1 MRRCTC
7 LYKFKEINVVK
18 IAIVSTVRA
27 PIEDLRHYVH
37 YHLNIGIDEIILFF
51 DDPLDEGV
59 DAFAQYS
66 NVTSIACS
74 ASYWNAN
81 GERPGFIGAR
91 QTVNVNNGAKMAAE
105 KQCDWLI
112 HIDNDELIN
121 PLVDMNQVLANTNEE
136 AVRFTLLEAVS
147 EQGCCEHLFM
157 PQLFK
162 KQSTKRSIQIA
173 KLLGC
178 SKAFFENRYF
188 RGHGASKMAVRI
200 TPEIKQYG
208 IHTAK
213 KHHGMLAV
221 KNSEQLQLLHFDC
234 IDFGTWNRKWMRH
247 VDGTGISNSL
257 GNHRQKQ
264 LALYRQARGEGHKE
278 LFALYKRL
286 YHLPKKQ
293 QIVLQLLGMLST
305 VKIDPDLFEY
315 RHS

>member
-1 MRRCTC
+1 M
-7 LYKFKEINVVK
+7 VK
-18 IAIVSTVRA
+18 TAIVSTVRA

-37 YHLNIGIDEIILFF
+37 YHLNIGIDEIILFL

-66 NVTSIACS
+66 KVTSVACS
-74 ASYWNAN
+74 ASYWNTN
-81 GERPGFIGAR
+81 GGRPEFVGAR
-91 QTVNVNNGAKMAAE
+91 QTVNVNNGAKIAAE
-105 KQCDWLI
+105 KQCNWLI

-121 PLVDMNQVLANTNEE
+121 PLVDIKQVLANTNGE

-147 EQGCCEHLFM
+147 EQGCCEHIFI
-157 PQLFK
+157 PQLFR
-162 KQSTKRSIQIA
+162 KQSKKTIIQEA

-200 TPEIKQYG
+200 TSEIKQYG
-208 IHTAK
+208 IHTAM
-213 KHHGMLAV
+213 KHYGMLAV
-221 KNSEQLQLLHFDC
+221 ENSEQLQLLHYDC
-234 IDFGTWNRKWMRH
+234 IDFGTWIRKWMRH
-247 VDGTGISNSL
+247 VDGTGISNGL

-286 YHLPKKQ
+286 YHLPKKEQ
-293 QIVLQLLGMLST
+293 KILHVLGMLTT
-305 VKIDPDLFEY
+305 VKIDHDLFEHK
-315 RHS
+315 HS